1 MMLEFYYLLFYLIF
15 IWFWIVYKVKFIFF
29 CLNKDRFF
37 IKVILI
43 NRKDEIYIY
52 YVINYLV
59 MNSGRVEKLINF
71 IIFEGFKKCV
81 WMLKVLIGIYL

>member
-15 IWFWIVYKVKFIFF
+15 IWFWIVYKVKFIIF

-59 MNSGRVEKLINF
+59 MNSGIVEKLINF